1 MAREPENRVLTL
13 LRDIRAELGEHRGLL
28 LALADQGRRTE
39 RRVDATERRMGDWE
53 HRFAE
58 LRDDIELMLK
68 ATLMGRFGNFETRF
82 ERYIDDL
89 ADRVIA
95 LDARLPATP

>member
-1 MAREPENRVLTL
+1 MASEPENRVLTL
-13 LRDIRAELGEHRGLL
+13 LRDIRAALGEHRGLL

-58 LRDDIELMLK
+58 LRDHIELMLK
-68 ATLMGRFGNFETRF
+68 ATLMGRGIKSRHTANE
-82 ERYIDDL
+82 IL
-89 ADRVIA
+89 KQAG
-95 LDARLPATP
+95 LPKAF